1 MTARAKRVLALVS
14 KFATVAAATAIHAVS
29 AAPATTWSQAFPIHA
44 APRDV
49 HFVAHYVDGRG
60 ARHSLEVWRRG
71 QTFLHR
77 RTDDQID
84 LYAVTDHPGAE
95 ARYRLFDRRR
105 LIVADV
111 TRTNLYRIGI
121 YSDNLGLAH
130 VLDPPKERYRIEA
143 AHAPRG
149 IEATGCHWKA
159 LVRSQTRPARSLVCW
174 SSAWGL
180 PMVIVNADG
189 APKEVFRI
197 DTVDKAS
204 GKAAAVPV
212 LPRVPSGYA
221 LVNVDEEVDPSAD

>member
-1 MTARAKRVLALVS
+1 MVL
-14 KFATVAAATAIHAVS
+14 AATAIHAVS
-29 AAPATTWSQAFPIHA
+29 AAPAPNWNQAFPTRA
-44 APRDV
+44 APTDV

-60 ARHSLEVWRRG
+60 ARHSLEVWRRD

-77 RTDDQID
+77 RTDDLID

-95 ARYRLFDRRR
+95 ARYRLIDRRR

-121 YSDNLGLAH
+121 YSDALGLAH
-130 VLDPPKERYRIEA
+130 VLDRPKEPYRIETA
-143 AHAPRG
+143 RAPLG
-149 IEATGCHWKA
+149 INAKGCRWKA
-159 LVRSQTRPARSLVCW
+159 LVRTQTRPARSLVCW

-180 PMVIVNADG
+180 PMVIVDADG
-189 APKEVFRI
+189 APKEVFR
-197 DTVDKAS
+197 VDAVDRAP
-204 GKAAAVPV
+204 GGAAA